1 MSKTQDFGNKIG
13 GARKDVWK
21 SRGLIL
27 DDIIDM
33 NDGEKNKYINKNNVW
48 IKPNYQEMVSNGKSV
63 RIAYFT
69 KLIRDAL
76 PTTPIRNTEEYQQG
90 FINFISD
97 IRDKTL
103 AIKKDSEILTYFND
117 VILKYVTKQNYSYTA
132 NYETYGCLNN
142 KLFKASQLRSF
153 INLDNEIAKKQFL
166 YTEEQKILADYS
178 FYKYENVTW
187 DTDYNNK
194 IRVSIKL
201 PFGTAYMYPTEDYAI
216 EDNWKR
222 DTYFILD
229 KRHNII
235 GNNFESIDE
244 AKAIILESQKEKN
257 IPKET
262 KKRKTKLIPPQ
273 LSHINRVGDDYRNNH
288 NITGEDML
296 NVFGF
301 YGGEFGNWLN
311 ENDRQQN
318 LNFSYDAFVDL
329 AKALN
334 ISSKDIAFNG
344 ELSIAYGARGRSS
357 ALAHYEPL
365 RKVINLTKMKGAGS
379 LAHEWGHSLDH
390 YLGKVIAGKDDF
402 LTNTYNSLAKKIRET
417 MHYKTVSA
425 EELKTNYPSKYEQYK
440 NLYDYHKKNIDGSI
454 KVELGYE
461 YIKDNKEEIQ
471 KLIDELLN
479 KDITKEEYLIAKT
492 ENKYSDTLN
501 ELSKY
506 AFYKDIGDK
515 EKKLITYELFTLTEK
530 RNELNNSRKVETN
543 FYKNSIKFDKMFS
556 KEDKGYWQS
565 DCEMF
570 ARAFA
575 CYVKDKLSPNTND
588 YLCGHSENAITR
600 DNITD
605 EVIKAFPEGEER
617 KSINKCFDELIEIV
631 KEKNLFKEFNKNEV
645 TFSTHKDT
653 NEVLKNLSNNDF
665 EQINF
670 SDFLTQDNDIDI
682 CEDF

>member
-1 MSKTQDFGNKIG
+1 MAKTQDFGNKIG

-48 IKPNYQEMVSNGKSV
+48 IKPNYQEMVNNGKSV

-76 PTTPIRNTEEYQQG
+76 PTTPARNTEEYQQG
-90 FINFISD
+90 FISFISD

-103 AIKKDSEILTYFND
+103 AIKKDAEILTYFND
-117 VILKYVTKQNYSYTA
+117 VILKYVTKKNYLYEA
-132 NYETYGCLNN
+132 NHETYGCLNN
-142 KLFKASQLRSF
+142 KLFKVAQISSF

-178 FYKYENVTW
+178 FFKYENVTW

-201 PFGTAYMYPTEDYAI
+201 PYGTAYMYPTGDYAI
-216 EDNWKR
+216 EENWQEG
-222 DTYFILD
+222 TYFILD

-235 GNNFESIDE
+235 GNNFESIEE
-244 AKAIILESQKEKN
+244 AKATILENKKEE
-257 IPKET
+257 PKIT

-273 LSHINRVGDDYRNNH
+273 LSHINRIGYDYRNNR

-329 AKALN
+329 AQALDINSKN
-334 ISSKDIAFNG
+334 IALNG

-379 LAHEWGHSLDH
+379 LAHEWGHALDH
-390 YLGKVIAGKDDF
+390 YLGKLIAGKDEF
-402 LTNTYNSLAKKIRET
+402 LTNTYNELADKITET
-417 MHYKTVSA
+417 MRFKTVS
-425 EELKTNYPSKYEQYK
+425 ENDLKNKYPEKYKQYK
-440 NLYDYHKKNIDGSI
+440 TTYDYQKKNVKEYI
-454 KVELGYE
+454 KVQLSYE
-461 YIKDNKEEIQ
+461 YIKDNKEEIDSCIE
-471 KLIDELLN
+471 KLLN
-479 KDITKEEYLIAKT
+479 ENISKEDYFAAKT
-492 ENKYSDTLN
+492 NNKYSDTLN
-501 ELSKY
+501 KLSEY
-506 AFYKDIGDK
+506 AFYKDMSNK
-515 EKKLITYELFTLTEK
+515 EKELITYQLFMLTEK
-530 RNELNNSRKVETN
+530 RTELNAPRKVRTD
-543 FYKNSIKFDKMFS
+543 FYENSIKFDKMFS

-565 DCEMF
+565 NCEMF

-575 CYVKDKLSPNTND
+575 CYVKDKLNPNISD
-588 YLCGHSENAITR
+588 YLCGHSENAVACDGIS
-600 DNITD
+600 NEI
-605 EVIKAFPEGEER
+605 IKAFPEGEER
-617 KSINKCFDELIEIV
+617 KAINKCFDELLEMM
-631 KEKNLFKEFNKNEV
+631 KEKHIFKNFNENEV
-645 TFSTHKDT
+645 TFSIHNDI
-653 NEVLKNLSNNDF
+653 NEVFKNMDNTDF
-665 EQINF
+665 EQVEF
-670 SDFLTQDNDIDI
+670 MDFLNQEYEQELDI
-682 CEDF
+682 C